1 MLAKGDGL
9 LERLR
14 RGSSAAASTLETVR
28 SVLPADLASHVWGA
42 GVRGATLTVLV
53 DSGAWATR
61 IRYHAPT
68 LKDGVAA
75 RLGITLERAV
85 VRVRPAGQ
93 ETAAAS
99 T

>member
-1 MLAKGDGL
+1 LLAKGDGL

-14 RGSSAAASTLETVR
+14 RGSTAAASTLDTVR
-28 SVLPADLASHVWGA
+28 SVLPAELAGHVWGA
-42 GVRGATLTVLV
+42 GVRGGTLTVLV

-68 LKDGVAA
+68 LKDGVAT